1 MRAVTA
7 RADYDFFSTEVRAD
21 PFPLFRRLRENDPVY
36 RSDFGYWYVSTYAD
50 ASRLV
55 RDTRLG
61 AGKGVPDSLGL
72 SSGRLYDVMTAWMM
86 ALDGADHAR
95 VRRLI
100 SRAFTPRAVE
110 SLRLPIQALT
120 DRLLD
125 DLAARGSV
133 EIVADFA
140 FPIPM
145 EVVRLLFGADASE
158 WDKHVVELVRPGSRA
173 AANVVEMMDALADY
187 LLDVVARRRDAP
199 GTDMFSAM
207 VVPDD
212 DGDRLSDHQ
221 LLANAVLLVTAGFE
235 TSMSLIALSILTLLR
250 HPDQQRAL
258 RADPAL
264 VRNAVE
270 EVLRFEP
277 AALSTTRGA
286 LEDVELR
293 GEVIPAGSNI
303 LFPMAAINRD
313 PDRYPDP
320 DTFDIARP
328 DIRPLTFGG
337 GVHVCLGAALAR
349 LEAEI
354 AVGSFFGRFAHAR
367 LSDDEIEWQA
377 QNPTVRRPVAL
388 HLHVG
393 EQSK

>member
-1 MRAVTA
+1 
-7 RADYDFFSTEVRAD
+7 
-21 PFPLFRRLRENDPVY
+21 
-36 RSDFGYWYVSTYAD
+36 
-50 ASRLV
+50 
-55 RDTRLG
+55 
-61 AGKGVPDSLGL
+61 
-72 SSGRLYDVMTAWMM
+72 
-86 ALDGADHAR
+86 
-95 VRRLI
+95 
-100 SRAFTPRAVE
+100 
-110 SLRLPIQALT
+110 
-120 DRLLD
+120 
-125 DLAARGSV
+125 
-133 EIVADFA
+133 
-140 FPIPM
+140 
-145 EVVRLLFGADASE
+145 
-158 WDKHVVELVRPGSRA
+158 
-173 AANVVEMMDALADY
+173 
-187 LLDVVARRRDAP
+187 
-199 GTDMFSAM
+199 
-207 VVPDD
+207 
-212 DGDRLSDHQ
+212 
-221 LLANAVLLVTAGFE
+221 
-235 TSMSLIALSILTLLR
+235 MSLIALSILTLLR
-250 HPDQQRAL
+250 HPDQRRAL